1 MYTFLNDTSTT
12 RLQMSTELAAEMQGL
27 LEKYKCIEGDY
38 EETLIKGVWHYMCDS
53 GIFTD
58 ALSVD
63 DAEAVERDFAH
74 LKELDEDGDAE
85 ETDEWYDAVAD
96 AELECNAVLAKLD
109 ALEKTHSVEAGDLA
123 RELMLM
129 EENIA

>member
-1 MYTFLNDTSTT
+1 MYTFLNDISTT
-12 RLQMSTELAAEMQGL
+12 RLQMSAELTAEMQDL

-53 GIFTD
+53 GINTD
-58 ALSVD
+58 AFSVE

-74 LKELDEDGDAE
+74 LKELNEDGDEE
-85 ETDEWYDAVAD
+85 ETDEWYEAVDA
-96 AELECNAVLAKLD
+96 AELQCNAVLAKLS
-109 ALEKTHSVEAGDLA
+109 ALEKTHGVEADDLA
-123 RELMLM
+123 RELMFM